1 VEGLRDARPEELED
15 LVRFHSE
22 VRAATYA
29 PYLPREVID
38 AKSPDRRR
46 EEWRDV
52 LGGNG
57 RFALVIEEAGAVAA
71 VCTGGPAKEEFGV
84 HTGMVRQLYI
94 REDRRGRGWG
104 RRLLAEMA
112 GRLHAAGHRALYL
125 RAQGG
130 NASARR
136 FYERRGG
143 RLLLEDHAFH
153 GPFPVVR
160 VAYGWTDLPRLAS
173 G

>member
-1 VEGLRDARPEELED
+1 MR
-15 LVRFHSE
+15 S
-22 VRAATYA
+22 AAYA
-29 PYLPREVID
+29 GFLPREVID

-46 EEWRDV
+46 EEWREV
-52 LGGNG
+52 LGGDG
-57 RFALVIEEAGAVAA
+57 RFALVVEEGGDLAA
-71 VCTGGPAKEEFGV
+71 VGTAGPAKEDMGP
-84 HTGMVRQLYI
+84 HTGMVRQLYV
-94 REDRRGRGWG
+94 RQDRRGRGWG

-112 GRLHAAGHRALYL
+112 GRLRAAGHGGLYL
-125 RAQGG
+125 NTPGP
-130 NASARR
+130 NAPARR

-143 RLLLEDHAFH
+143 RLLGESHTFH